1 MKKPAENTPGQFT
14 QKMQSLIQ
22 KKNPDD
28 KEKIQKSAVKPE
40 KKQSNDTKKEAIE
53 DKDVKNKHKT

>member
-1 MKKPAENTPGQFT
+1 
-14 QKMQSLIQ
+14 MQSLIQ

-28 KEKIQKSAVKPE
+28 KEKTQKSAVKPE